1 MSIATARACV
11 NIALIKYWGK
21 RDETLHL
28 PTNSSISLTLDE
40 LHTTTTVSFIPEL
53 ANDAYVRDGAPRVG
67 EEARRVSR
75 FLDLVRQQ
83 AGIETKARVITRNT
97 VPTAAGLA
105 SSASGFAALAAA
117 ASRAAGLS
125 VAPHDLSRLARRGS
139 GSACRSVYGGF
150 VEWRKGERADG
161 VDSHGVPLGSV
172 NGWGLRLLV
181 TQLSTAPKERSSRDG
196 MRDTVETSPFY
207 PGWLATIEAD
217 LAAAREAIAHQDLPA
232 LGAVAERN
240 ALKMHATMLAA
251 NPPFSYWLP
260 ASVAAMQ
267 TVWNLRKAGV
277 PAWFTM
283 DAGPNVK
290 VLTSERHVQTI
301 RQALRDTPGVEDVLT
316 CAPGPG
322 LRWLDAPLEA

>member
-1 MSIATARACV
+1 MTIATARACV

-28 PTNSSISLTLDE
+28 PTNGSISLTLDD
-40 LHTTTTVSFIPEL
+40 LHTTTTVAFQAEL
-53 ANDAYVRDGAPRVG
+53 GEDVYVRDGAPRFG
-67 EEARRVSR
+67 EEARRVSH
-75 FLDLVRQQ
+75 FLNLVRHQ
-83 AGIETKARVITRNT
+83 AGIQAKARVITRNT

-125 VAPHDLSRLARRGS
+125 TAPEDLSRLARRGS

-161 VDSHGVPLGSV
+161 ADSHGVPLGSV
-172 NGWGLRLLV
+172 NDWGLRLLV
-181 TQLSTAPKERSSRDG
+181 TQLSTAPKDRSSRDG
-196 MRDTVETSPFY
+196 MRDTAQTSPFY

-217 LAAAREAIAHQDLPA
+217 LAAAREAIALQDLPS

-251 NPPFSYWLP
+251 QPPFSYWLP

-267 TVWNLRKAGV
+267 TVWTLRKTGV
-277 PAWFTM
+277 QAWFTM

-290 VLTSERHVQTI
+290 VLTSERDTPDI
-301 RQALRDTPGVEDVLT
+301 TKALRETPGVEDVII

-322 LRWLDAPLEA
+322 LRWLDMPLEA